1 MCFRELPSLVAPT
14 VLEIAVNAGKT
25 RRTPRQLLAHKGW
38 QVVDPAEVC
47 PDLDTYR
54 QYIESSKAEW
64 SVAKNGYV
72 VGQAGWFSCRSAC
85 YLAAGRPV
93 AVQDTGFSA
102 VIPAG
107 EGVLPFSTVEEAV
120 AAVKDIEAHY
130 ARHAK
135 AARALAVEYFD
146 AAKVL
151 TRLIDEALQPT

>member
-1 MCFRELPSLVAPT
+1 MALDLVRSRT
-14 VLEIAVNAGKT
+14 KW
-25 RRTPRQLLAHKGW
+25 TPRNVLSQTGW
-38 QVVDPAEVC
+38 RVVEAAEVGA
-47 PDLDTYR
+47 DLDSYR

-72 VGQAGWFSCRSAC
+72 QGQSGWFSCRSAC
-85 YLAAGRPV
+85 YLASGRPV

-102 VIPAG
+102 VLPVG
-107 EGVLPFSTVEEAV
+107 EGLLTFRTLEEAV
-120 AAVKDIEAHY
+120 ATIKEIEANY

-151 TRLIDEALQPT
+151 TQLIDEALRV